1 MADPR
6 VEKLAEILVN
16 FSIDVQ
22 PGEWVVV
29 RSHIQALPLAH
40 AVTRRIL
47 AAGGNPSIV
56 LSDSQL
62 GEILLRE
69 ANDAQLEWISP
80 FERMTLENADAM
92 IVLSATDN
100 TRALSGVD
108 PLRQQFQ
115 QRARRSLMEI
125 YMQRSADGSLRWVGA
140 QYPCPALA
148 QEADMSLGEY
158 EDFVYST
165 TFADQPDPVQAW
177 RSVFDRQQHWVEWLK
192 GRRQIVI
199 KAANADMT
207 LSIAG
212 RDFIN
217 DYGRHNMPA
226 GELFTSPVEDSVN
239 GWVRFSYPAIREGR
253 EVEGVEFYF
262 EQGKIVKATAAKNE
276 AYLLSQLDVDAGAR
290 FLGEWAIGTNYRIKR
305 FTKSI
310 LYDEKIG
317 GTMHMAVGR
326 GFPEAGSR
334 NLSAIHWD
342 FICDMRQQSEIW
354 VDGDLFFKDGEF
366 QV

>member
-6 VEKLAEILVN
+6 VEKLAEILVD

-29 RSHIQALPLAH
+29 RSHIQALPLLH

-47 AAGGNPSIV
+47 AAGGNPSVV

-80 FERMTLENADAM
+80 MERMTLENADAL

-108 PLRQQFQ
+108 PLRQQLQ
-115 QRARRSLMEI
+115 QRARRDLMAT

-148 QEADMSLGEY
+148 QEADMSLGDY
-158 EDFVYST
+158 EDFVYSA
-165 TFADQPDPVQAW
+165 TFADQPDPGQAW
-177 RSVFDRQQHWVEWLK
+177 RAVFDRQQRWVEWLK

-290 FLGEWAIGTNYRIKR
+290 FLGEWAIGANYRIKR

-334 NLSAIHWD
+334 NASAIHWD

-354 VDGDLFFKDGEF
+354 VDGDLFYKDGEF